1 MEYILFI
8 CRANISRSQMAQAM
22 FNHFKK
28 NHPEIDKN
36 YEAISA
42 GMYPFSYSSEIE
54 GNGVVNT
61 YLSRHAEILG
71 IDISDPAVYHPKMIT
86 EEMLCRSKIRIA
98 LSSSVESSNLF
109 GYKVDENWSIPD
121 RLRHRNRESD
131 EIREQIKERVLNLIK
146 NLYGE
151 EKFA

>member
-28 NHPEIDKN
+28 DYPIVDRN

-42 GMYPFSYSSEIE
+42 GMYPFSYSNEIE
-54 GNGVVNT
+54 GNDVVNS

-71 IDISDPAVYHPKMIT
+71 IDISDPAVYHPKRIT
-86 EEMLCRSKIRIA
+86 EEMLGRSKIRIA
-98 LSSSVESSNLF
+98 LSSSIESSNLF
-109 GYKVDENWSIPD
+109 GYMVNENWSIPD
-121 RLRHRNRESD
+121 RLRHRNKDS
-131 EIREQIKERVLNLIK
+131 
-146 NLYGE
+146 
-151 EKFA
+151 